1 MSLKRLFTEHPNSVG
16 ESYLEHLRSACRF
29 GFSMLV
35 GGVACLI
42 HAALPFLCVRT
53 GSNCVADLHSRMMA
67 RRDESRAAEHD
78 ANRVGGIIAQSRAQ
92 NSES

>member
-1 MSLKRLFTEHPNSVG
+1 MNLKHLFTEHPISVG
-16 ESYLEHLRSACRF
+16 ETYLGHLRSASTF

-35 GGVACLI
+35 GGAACLI

-67 RRDESRAAEHD
+67 RRVESRDAEHD
-78 ANRVGGIIAQSRAQ
+78 ENRGA
-92 NSES
+92 